1 MSGLRLAAASLL
13 LTVSACA
20 EGVVPLAL
28 SRPPPSPSDGG
39 TPSDGGPASADA
51 GRAPA
56 DAGAGVADATPPDT
70 GEPTTDAGRPTLTD
84 DCRPGTWCWEK
95 PFPSGEPALVA
106 RVFPGDRAVYLTESG
121 TLATWDGQ
129 AWSLR
134 ILELPGTPVGLWAQD
149 LSTLYVTCTGPRRGE
164 GRALLR
170 VTVERVELLAQGAEG
185 SVGELVGE
193 REDDLYAL
201 GGRVLLHWDGQS
213 WRELPGPG
221 NDVLLASALSTPDGL
236 LVLESWGSG
245 SGFGRLHRYQ
255 AGSWSL
261 VFDFAALGQRMEGP
275 LVSADGALWLRA
287 FDFNRGRISVA
298 RGEAGA
304 WAIVEA
310 PSRQDGTLRQAGD
323 RLWFVA
329 ASRAWVRT
337 RERWAAAPGFPGTQ
351 YDVMAGDGETAWVF
365 GGQVASRTR
374 EEPWRTWSSGLVP
387 THGFWRTADAAS
399 ALLSSSP
406 LALWTLDTPDARTW
420 SAEALEVDSN
430 VLAYDSGPRG
440 AGVVAIERGLLFVE
454 GRRVQTLIPYPPGL
468 RAFGFVHRDETRTWV
483 GLDDGRLIAWGGGW
497 SIPRDLPRV
506 AAVPA
511 QQPQLTAL
519 HSEASGTVYVG
530 TRLITGNKEVFE
542 DVWVSELGGWRSVAS
557 RRGEFGRDVATIVD
571 SDAQGTLWVAMGD
584 VWRIEGGA
592 RMLIGRDLDLV
603 DLAVE
608 DDGTVSGTDGARV
621 YRWTPSGAPL
631 WQAEVPLPAL
641 YFTRV
646 HTATDGKVRLTTTQG
661 QVIRYTP

>member
-1 MSGLRLAAASLL
+1 MSGLRLAPASLL
-13 LTVSACA
+13 LTLAACA

-28 SRPPPSPSDGG
+28 SRPPQGASDASPPSDASASSADGG
-39 TPSDGGPASADA
+39 VPGDAGLGDLDAMPSDVGVPARDA
-51 GRAPA
+51 GI
-56 DAGAGVADATPPDT
+56 
-70 GEPTTDAGRPTLTD
+70 PTLTD

-95 PFPSGEPALVA
+95 PFPSGESARVA
-106 RVFPGDRAVYLTESG
+106 RVFPGDRAVYVTESG
-121 TLATWDGQ
+121 TLATWDGR

-149 LSTLYVTCTGPRRGE
+149 PSTLYLTCTGPRLGA
-164 GRALLR
+164 GRSLVR
-170 VTVERVELLAQGAEG
+170 VTAERVELLAQGADG

-201 GGRVLLHWDGQS
+201 GGRVLLHWDGQT

-387 THGFWRTADAAS
+387 THGFWRTPDASS

-406 LALWTLDTPDARTW
+406 LALWTVGTPDARTW
-420 SAEALEVDSN
+420 GVENLEIDGN
-430 VLAYDSGPRG
+430 VLAYDDGPRG
-440 AGVVAIERGLLFVE
+440 AGVVALERGLLFVE
-454 GRRVQTLIPYPPGL
+454 GLRVRTLIPYPPGA
-468 RAFGFVHRDETRTWV
+468 RAYGFVHRDESRTWV
-483 GLDDGRLIAWGGGW
+483 ALDDGRLIAWAGGW
-497 SIPRDLPRV
+497 SMPLDLPRID
-506 AAVPA
+506 AVPA

-519 HSEASGTVYVG
+519 HSTASGPVYVG

-542 DVWVSELGGWRSVAS
+542 DVWVSEVGSWRSVAS
-557 RRGEFGRDVATIVD
+557 RRGEFGRDVATIID
-571 SDAQGTLWVAMGD
+571 SDAQGALWVAMGD
-584 VWRIEGGA
+584 VWRNEGGV
-592 RMLIGRDLDLV
+592 RRLIARDLDLV
-603 DLAVE
+603 DLTVE
-608 DDGTVSGTDGARV
+608 ADGTVSGTDGNRV
-621 YRWTPSGAPL
+621 YRWTQSGAPL
-631 WQAEVPLPAL
+631 WQAEVPLPTL

-646 HTATDGKVRLTTTQG
+646 HTAPDGKVRLTTTQG